1 MVPSCPKRLP
11 CRTAQKAVEGQE
23 WGPLLKQAGRPQGLP
38 GRGVSRV
45 NTDSGLGY
53 AGMRLGTPV

>member
-23 WGPLLKQAGRPQGLP
+23 WGPLLKQAGL
-38 GRGVSRV
+38 RGSLEEVS
-45 NTDSGLGY
+45 
-53 AGMRLGTPV
+53 AG